1 LAWVDTGSERGE
13 LSGHVEGG
21 TLLPWVLTPHLVT
34 LQSTYCSTMVQHC
47 EALNRSVQVV
57 NLDPAAEH
65 FNYPVMAGKSRQGHL
80 LQAP

>member
-1 LAWVDTGSERGE
+1 MPS
-13 LSGHVEGG
+13 
-21 TLLPWVLTPHLVT
+21 VLTTPLVT

-65 FNYPVMAGKSRQGHL
+65 FSYPVMAGKSWQSL
-80 LQAP
+80 LL

>member
-1 LAWVDTGSERGE
+1 MDTGSKRGE
-13 LSGHVEGG
+13 VSGSVEGG
-21 TLLPWVLTPHLVT
+21 TILSWVLTPHLVT

-65 FNYPVMAGKSRQGHL
+65 FNYPVMAGKSLQGHL
-80 LQAP
+80 P